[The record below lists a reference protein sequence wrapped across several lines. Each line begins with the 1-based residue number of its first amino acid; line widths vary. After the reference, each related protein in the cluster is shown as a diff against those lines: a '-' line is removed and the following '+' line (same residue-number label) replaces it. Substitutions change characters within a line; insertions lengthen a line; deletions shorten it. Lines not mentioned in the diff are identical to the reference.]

1 MEDNMSEASIAIA
14 VPSRDELRTVTLS
27 AINVRDGF
35 NPRARFDQ
43 RDLDRL
49 AASIASR
56 GLLQPLI
63 VTPAEQAGSYELVA
77 GERRYRACFAVGL
90 TEVPVLIR
98 SSASGDDEES
108 LVDAIVENLHR
119 SDHTPLEEA
128 AAFARL
134 LDSGLTRK
142 GICDHLSVSSQRV
155 RVSASSCSRSPGE
168 LHGAIDA
175 GDVPLAAVP
184 ALVELAA
191 IHPGVAACAYRR
203 VTHEPQQSW
212 QQPLEWAD
220 VAADPIGAVT
230 CRYGTDTPDL
240 PDGVYDAGVSYP
252 LAAFP
257 LAEKAQRDLE
267 RLAELDPE
275 WGGEGP
281 ALMITWEMVEHAR
294 TLGAAHVSPHG
305 RSALVVGADVAG
317 ELVASVIARHLR
329 EARARARRE
338 RDHQTTTLAATTN
351 GRPVSQEDVERAQE
365 QARQAERDA
374 QRQAR
379 LDAEAYNDRLGAAI
393 VKTLSTVKLDAR
405 VIRILTAVD
414 LHGELDGIAMRG
426 ARYGFPTGSR
436 SRRPRAR
443 RPSASTS
450 NGRRPLPRHATISTV
465 ASGRARSRDA
475 CLALI
480 AMAVLGD
487 EECVPRSNRSGH
499 DLYRYRTNPYYD
511 IGSPS
516 GLQWARSV
524 VGLVEE
530 ICLEQLPAAASERL
544 RERREREQGDREQ
557 ADAEDRAAQAAYQL
571 VGQFDTLSA
580 DQRDAAIIRFEHDHP
595 AGDFLAE
602 QLQTRHEELAALAET
617 PVGSDAPDGVV
628 EQAA

>member
-1 MEDNMSEASIAIA
+1 MSEASIATA
-14 VPSRDELRTVTLS
+14 VPSRDELRTVALS

-35 NPRARFDQ
+35 NPRGRFDQ

-63 VTPAEQAGSYELVA
+63 VTPAEQAGSYALVA

-98 SSASGDDEES
+98 SSASADEES

-134 LDSGLTRK
+134 LDAGLTRK
-142 GICDHLSVSSQRV
+142 GICDQLSVSSQRV
-155 RVSASSCSRSPGE
+155 RERLELLNVPGE

-175 GDVPLAAVP
+175 GEIPLAAVP

-191 IHPGVAACAYRR
+191 IHPGLAACAHRR
-203 VTHEPQQSW
+203 VTHEPEQSW
-212 QQPLEWAD
+212 QRPLAWAD
-220 VAADPIGAVT
+220 VVADPIGAVT

-252 LAAFP
+252 LAAFS

-267 RLAELDPE
+267 RLAEFDPV

-281 ALMITWEMVEHAR
+281 ELMITWEMVEHAR

-317 ELVASVIARHLR
+317 ELVAGVIARRLR
-329 EARARARRE
+329 EERARVRRE
-338 RDHQTTTLAATTN
+338 RDHQTTALAATAN
-351 GRPVSQEDVERAQE
+351 GGPVSEEDFERAQE
-365 QARQAERDA
+365 QARSAEREA

-393 VKTLSTVKLDAR
+393 VKTLSTVKLDVR
-405 VIRILTAVD
+405 VIRVLTAVD
-414 LHGELDGIAMRG
+414 LHGELDGFAMRG
-426 ARYGFPTGSR
+426 ARYGFPDWVTLETTKSAKTKR
-436 SRRPRAR
+436 VYLERPAALAKAQGYLAGAQ
-443 RPSASTS
+443 RPGEIA
-450 NGRRPLPRHATISTV
+450 GR
-465 ASGRARSRDA
+465 

-480 AMAVLGD
+480 AMAVLAD
-487 EECVPRSNRSGH
+487 EECVARSNRSGH
-499 DLYRYRTNPYYD
+499 DLYRYRTNPYHD
-511 IGSPS
+511 VGSPS
-516 GLQWARSV
+516 GLEWARTV

-530 ICLEQLPAAASERL
+530 ICLEQLPAAVTERL
-544 RERREREQGDREQ
+544 RDRRDREQGDREQ
-557 ADAEDRAAQAAYQL
+557 ADAEDRSARVAYTEL
-571 VGQFDTLSA
+571 VGQFDTLNA
-580 DQRDAAIIRFEHDHP
+580 DQREVAIARYEQDHP
-595 AGDFLAE
+595 AGDLLAE
-602 QLQTRHEELAALAET
+602 QLQTHHEELSSIAET
-617 PVGSDAPDGVV
+617 SVDLDASDSVA